1 MKYLLSVLSL
11 IIIVLAI
18 SCARQSSP
26 MGGPKDEDP
35 PKLLSSTPEQEA
47 LNVKPSVIELFFNEY
62 IKVDN
67 PTKQIIITPKVK
79 SEEIEF
85 TALRDRLQIRLNQ
98 ELEDSTTYVFNF
110 QKSIQ
115 DITEGNPAENLKL
128 VFSTGHEIDSL
139 KFSGKIAYLF
149 LQNEKLINDVL
160 VGLYPVTDTTDLFT
174 GPPYYLAQVDSAGNF
189 EITNIK
195 AGDYFAYAW
204 HDANN
209 SLRAEHRNESY
220 GFLSDSVTIEQD
232 ITGVHISL
240 YPGNLSEL
248 KVNRSSPSGTNF
260 DIILSKTPTE
270 INLEHPELNKN
281 LYYRFNDRTI
291 RLYHTSPK
299 EDSTAVRI
307 SLRDSVGFKLD
318 TTLYAKFEESERA
331 PEKLEVTADSGNDFL
346 TTLMSE
352 LKFNKPVIEINYDS
366 LYLQYDTAGVIPI
379 LPEHIHLKDSSDHT
393 KFTIEI
399 PIPDTLSYS
408 TFTVFASDSTFKDA
422 GMQWNENQLQAN
434 YSKTNPE
441 TLSEEVTGKVD
452 SDEYP
457 IIVQLLDKSDEIIQ
471 ETYLTNSN
479 NFKFTQMQPGDYRLR
494 AIIDRNKNGK
504 WDPGNF
510 YENRQP
516 EPVYYFYDAENDSHQ
531 FVVRAGWSLKDHNI
545 NRSKESGLDDPIK
558 EENPVDKEQ
567 KAVENP

>member
-1 MKYLLSVLSL
+1 MKYLLSILSL
-11 IIIVLAI
+11 VIIVFTV

-47 LNVKPSVIELFFNEY
+47 LNISPSIIELLFDEY

-67 PTKQIIITPKVK
+67 PTKQIIITPKVNT
-79 SEEIEF
+79 EEIEF
-85 TALRDRLQIRLNQ
+85 TALRNRLQIRLNQ

-115 DITEGNPAENLKL
+115 DITESNPAENLRL
-128 VFSTGHEIDSL
+128 VFSTGNEIDSL

-149 LQNEKLINDVL
+149 LQNEKLISDVL

-195 AGDYFAYAW
+195 AGDYHAYAW

-220 GFLSDSVTIEQD
+220 GFLNDPVTIEQD
-232 ITGVHISL
+232 ITGVHINL

-270 INLEHPELNKN
+270 IDIEHPELNKS

-291 RLYHTSPK
+291 RLYHTSPQD
-299 EDSTAVRI
+299 DSTAVKI

-318 TTLYAKFEESERA
+318 TTLYAKFEESERT
-331 PEKLEVTADSGNDFL
+331 PEKLEVTADGGNNFL
-346 TTLMSE
+346 TTLISE
-352 LKFNKPVIEINYDS
+352 LKFNKPIIEINHDS
-366 LYLQYDTAGVIPI
+366 LHIQYDTAGVIPI
-379 LPEHIHLKDSSDHT
+379 LPEHIHLKDSSDRT

-399 PIPDTLSYS
+399 PIPDTLPYN

-471 ETYLTNSN
+471 ETYLTDSN

-516 EPVYYFYDAENDSHQ
+516 EPVYYFYHAENDSHQ

-545 NRSKESGLDDPIK
+545 NSSKESGIDNPSTD
-558 EENPVDKEQ
+558 ETPVDNE
-567 KAVENP
+567 